1 MRVASDIGVPRK
13 PLLLRGRATRPR
25 VLDDGRRSVHW
36 ASSHQYYNYY
46 YLYFGSVCTY
56 AGRARVGVAH
66 RSVDK
71 RVAATATAVVAVAVA
86 VVAAFLMW
94 QCICT
99 ARLASVPRLLLHEC
113 YSSGHV

>member
-1 MRVASDIGVPRK
+1 MTSDIDVPRK
-13 PLLLRGRATRPR
+13 PLLLVCGRLVAR
-25 VLDDGRRSVHW
+25 VLDNGRRSVHR

-56 AGRARVGVAH
+56 AGRARVCVAH

-71 RVAATATAVVAVAVA
+71 RVAATATAAVAA
-86 VVAAFLMW
+86 AAAVAAFLMW
-94 QCICT
+94 QCIGT
-99 ARLASVPRLLLHEC
+99 ARLASLPRLLLHEC

>member
-1 MRVASDIGVPRK
+1 M
-13 PLLLRGRATRPR
+13 
-25 VLDDGRRSVHW
+25 HW

-56 AGRARVGVAH
+56 AGRARIGVAH

-71 RVAATATAVVAVAVA
+71 RVAATAAVAA
-86 VVAAFLMW
+86 AAAVAAFLMW
-94 QCICT
+94 QCIGT